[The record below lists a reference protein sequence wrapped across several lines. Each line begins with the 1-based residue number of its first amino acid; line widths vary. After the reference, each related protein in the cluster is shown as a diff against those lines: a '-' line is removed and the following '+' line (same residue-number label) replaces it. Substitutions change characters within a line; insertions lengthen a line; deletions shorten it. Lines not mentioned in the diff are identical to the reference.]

1 MAQEAQRVLIEN
13 LPITSDNR
21 LRVELV
27 PLPAG
32 NDPWRTRADYERE
45 QRRDTIRFWVTIAS
59 LAVSIVGVV
68 ATAAVAIWT
77 IRGLS

>member
-1 MAQEAQRVLIEN
+1 MALEAQRVLIEN

-32 NDPWRTRADYERE
+32 IDPWRTRAEYEQE
-45 QRRDTIRFWVTIAS
+45 QWRDKVRFWATIAS
-59 LAVSIVGVV
+59 LVVSIVGVV
-68 ATAAVAIWT
+68 ATTAVAIWT